1 MWQSNRNTKLNGDVI
16 KVRKTISIFV
26 ILFLI
31 SIIGVVGMDD
41 KEVDCGDPFWIFTPD
56 CKESHIQPVV
66 DDIVD
71 EHNEDIEDLEHA
83 DRHIRRTI
91 RRNEQQSENA
101 DLFWHKLSMRKDQ
114 MWFNQSITYAD
125 EHDSIGGGWSR
136 NSVINYLGTTF
147 IEMLGSIFATQTDN
161 EACMLYGDQNKALIY
176 YGTDMDS
183 WDLELRTALITSERR
198 GEPVE
203 VINGLNE
210 TFRCDYTYLDCIH
223 LS

>member
-16 KVRKTISIFV
+16 NVKKTISIFV

-41 KEVDCGDPFWIFTPD
+41 VDVDCGDSFWIFHPD
-56 CKESHIQPVV
+56 CKESNIQPVV

-71 EHNEDIEDLEHA
+71 QHNEDIEDLQDA
-83 DRHIRRTI
+83 DR
-91 RRNEQQSENA
+91 
-101 DLFWHKLSMRKDQ
+101 FWHKLSMRKDQ